1 MDRAVTDASPSASH
15 ASDEITGLEV
25 NVMTNQMSNSCA
37 ETETVCSAV
46 DKERPSNQTQSD
58 ANSLTELSV
67 PETRSVYEVD
77 GDPLALEPKDGTLEH
92 NLCIPEV
99 TEPQTSDK
107 HTDSQLRATSQ
118 ETKKCTEI
126 KDTQTAPEFLKSPS
140 QTEDQPEDKT
150 CDIARVT
157 EGGIVDEPSQCQET
171 KPPVYAPLVAHRHE
185 SKDQFSPPEM
195 ISAHL
200 QSCVSETVETN
211 IVETKQMPPVV
222 GASEP
227 SAQSIL
233 ATSADSM
240 EVISENKDQKD
251 DSVFASCTQTL
262 KVQQSEAVFVHPN
275 ITNPNQA
282 DGFLKTSDVDHK
294 CTTVVGA
301 SNHAGYKRHRPSF
314 AWDTVIKNK
323 MNTHA
328 KCADK
333 NSKPS
338 LALTP
343 STSSKSEQRSSGFL
357 NLELLSPFSAPRF
370 TNKGMYFVFYIL
382 CNDTIHKSPK
392 KHFLLF
398 KILQPR

>member
-37 ETETVCSAV
+37 ETETVFSAV

-77 GDPLALEPKDGTLEH
+77 GDPLALEPKNGTLEH

-118 ETKKCTEI
+118 ETKTECTEI
-126 KDTQTAPEFLKSPS
+126 KDKQTAPEFLKSPS

-150 CDIARVT
+150 CDIAR
-157 EGGIVDEPSQCQET
+157 GIVDEPSQCQET
-171 KPPVYAPLVAHRHE
+171 KPPVYAPLDAHRHE

-211 IVETKQMPPVV
+211 IVEWKQMPPDV

-233 ATSADSM
+233 ATSADLM

-282 DGFLKTSDVDHK
+282 DGFLKISDHK

-314 AWDTVIKNK
+314 AWDTVMKNK

-370 TNKGMYFVFYIL
+370 TNKGMYFIFYVMTQST
-382 CNDTIHKSPK
+382 NPQKN
-392 KHFLLF
+392 FLLCQ
-398 KILQPR
+398 ILQPR